1 MAGPDLTGSPHP
13 IDIHVGGRIR
23 MLRRSLNLSQGDLA
37 KALGLTFQQIQ
48 KYERGGNRV
57 SASKLYAIATAL
69 QTDVPY
75 FFEGLADPDAAEG
88 READGD
94 ERAVFAFLR
103 TAEGIELATAFPRIG
118 SGQVRRRI
126 LDLVRSMVDVETDEP
141 LADLAAGQP

>member
-1 MAGPDLTGSPHP
+1 MTGPDLDGSPNP

-57 SASKLYAIATAL
+57 SASKLYAIAKAL

-75 FFEGLADPDAAEG
+75 FFEGLADPNAVDG

-103 TAEGIELATAFPRIG
+103 TAEGAELATAFPRIG
-118 SGQVRRRI
+118 RGQVRRRL
-126 LDLVRSMVDVETDEP
+126 LDLVRSMVAAETDEP
-141 LADLAAGQP
+141 ADDQAAR